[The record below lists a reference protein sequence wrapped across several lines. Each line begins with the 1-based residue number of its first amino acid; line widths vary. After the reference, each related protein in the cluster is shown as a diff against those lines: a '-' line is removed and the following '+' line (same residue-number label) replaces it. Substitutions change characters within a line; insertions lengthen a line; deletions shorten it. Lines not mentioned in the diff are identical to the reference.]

1 MPMKPLNCQR
11 PKGLA
16 PQARRWRPAVLAL
29 LAGPLLTLAQQPEP
43 EPQQAQDAQEVQ
55 LPLYTED
62 YGRCLE
68 RADAVNAEII
78 DCMAKE
84 LAVQDGRLNTHYQ
97 ALRAQLSAP
106 RKEQLKHAQRLW
118 LQYRDAHC
126 EFLLD
131 PNGGTITR
139 LLAND
144 CTLRETALRA
154 QELQGLADTGLFE
167 DVNSPPAQEAQ
178 PGASTSA
185 ASTAGAT
192 QETAPPKEAGWPA
205 LLQQLRQRAQAQSA
219 AGR

>member
-1 MPMKPLNCQR
+1 MPMTPLNCQR

-16 PQARRWRPAVLAL
+16 PQALRWRPAVLAL
-29 LAGPLLTLAQQPEP
+29 LASPLLVLAQQPEP
-43 EPQQAQDAQEVQ
+43 EPQQAQP
-55 LPLYTED
+55 PLYTED

-106 RKEQLKHAQRLW
+106 RKAQLKHAQRLW

-126 EFLLD
+126 EFLFD

-154 QELQGLADTGLFE
+154 QELQGLAETGLFE
-167 DVNSPPAQEAQ
+167 DVSSSPAQEAQ
-178 PGASTSA
+178 PGASASTAST
-185 ASTAGAT
+185 ASTAGAA
-192 QETAPPKEAGWPA
+192 QKAAQPDEAGWPA

>member
-16 PQARRWRPAVLAL
+16 PQAPRWRPAVLAL
-29 LAGPLLTLAQQPEP
+29 LAGPLLALAQQPEP
-43 EPQQAQDAQEVQ
+43 EAQP
-55 LPLYTED
+55 PLYTED

-97 ALRAQLSAP
+97 ALRAQLSAQ

-154 QELQGLADTGLFE
+154 QELQGLAETGLFE
-167 DVNSPPAQEAQ
+167 DVSSSPEQEAQ
-178 PGASTSA
+178 PGASASA
-185 ASTAGAT
+185 ASAA
-192 QETAPPKEAGWPA
+192 QEAAQPKEAGWPA

-219 AGR
+219 VGR